1 MTAAVAAVGVAAD
14 AGAPRGLTGAA
25 VVVAAAVAG
34 LALVALA
41 GASVAVGGAYL
52 VYRLSR

>member
-34 LALVALA
+34 LALVVLA